1 MTPGIAEIRR
11 AADLIRGQVLE
22 TPCVLSRTL
31 SEITGAEV
39 HLKFENLQFTASFKE
54 RGACNRLSLLTPEER
69 RRGVVAMS
77 AGNHAQGV
85 AYHGQRLGIPAVI
98 VMPRHTSAVKVERTR
113 GFDAEVVTH
122 GETLEAAS
130 EHAHALARERGL
142 IFVHPYDDSAV
153 IAGQGTLALEML
165 AAVPSLDTLVI
176 SVGGGGL
183 IGGVAA
189 AARALRPDIEVI
201 GVQARRFPAMYN
213 AVKGASLP
221 QGESTLADGM
231 AVGRP
236 GTITRELI
244 SRLVSDVVLVDE
256 GHLEQAIVLLLEVE
270 KTLVEG
276 AGAAGLAALLAE
288 PERFRGRRVGLVL
301 CGGNIDPLLLS
312 SIIGRGM
319 VKAGRLVRLRVGA
332 RDVPGSLALITGT
345 VARAG
350 ANIEEVHHQRA
361 FSSLSAQHVEVELVL
376 RTRGPAHVAEVV
388 EALRSAGLS
397 PGTV

>member
-11 AADLIRGQVLE
+11 AADLIRGHVLE

-113 GFDAEVVTH
+113 GFGAEVVTH

-142 IFVHPYDDSAV
+142 IFVHPYDDPAV

-165 AAVPSLDTLVI
+165 AAVPSMDTLVI

-244 SRLVSDVVLVDE
+244 SRFVSDVVLVDE

-345 VARAG
+345 VARAS

-376 RTRGPAHVAEVV
+376 QTRGPAHVTEVV
-388 EALRSAGLS
+388 KALHAAGLS
-397 PGTV
+397 PETV

>member
-11 AADLIRGQVLE
+11 AADLIRGHVLE

-113 GFDAEVVTH
+113 GFGAEVVTH

-221 QGESTLADGM
+221 QGES
-231 AVGRP
+231 RRSP
-236 GTITRELI
+236 RRRRS
-244 SRLVSDVVLVDE
+244 SR
-256 GHLEQAIVLLLEVE
+256 
-270 KTLVEG
+270 
-276 AGAAGLAALLAE
+276 AGDRVAAG
-288 PERFRGRRVGLVL
+288 
-301 CGGNIDPLLLS
+301 GGED
-312 SIIGRGM
+312 
-319 VKAGRLVRLRVGA
+319 AG
-332 RDVPGSLALITGT
+332 
-345 VARAG
+345 
-350 ANIEEVHHQRA
+350 
-361 FSSLSAQHVEVELVL
+361 
-376 RTRGPAHVAEVV
+376 
-388 EALRSAGLS
+388 
-397 PGTV
+397 